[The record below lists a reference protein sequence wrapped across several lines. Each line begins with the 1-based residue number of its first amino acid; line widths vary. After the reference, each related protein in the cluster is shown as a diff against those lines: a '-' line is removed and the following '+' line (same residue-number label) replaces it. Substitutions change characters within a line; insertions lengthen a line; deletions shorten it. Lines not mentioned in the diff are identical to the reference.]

1 MFTGIITDIGT
12 VVKVSRVASSE
23 RKSEWGDTRME
34 VSCSYDTST
43 IAIGASIAHSGAC
56 MTVIEAW
63 PGGYAFEVSDE
74 SLAKTTMDQWREG
87 TRVNLERAL
96 TAADELGGHLVTGHV
111 DGVGEMIERTDIAG
125 SVKLTFH
132 VPDVVKVALAP
143 KGSITVDGV
152 SLTVNEVESDT
163 FSVNIIPHTAENTT
177 LGSLQVGD
185 HVNLEIDLIAR
196 YVARYLEQRGLVT

>member
-12 VVKVSRVASSE
+12 VTKISRVAPAE

-34 VSCSYDTST
+34 IACAYDTST
-43 IAIGASIAHSGAC
+43 IAIGASISHSGAC
-56 MTVIEAW
+56 MTVIETW

-74 SLAKTTMDQWREG
+74 SLAKTTMDGWIEG
-87 TRVNLERAL
+87 TKVNLERAL

-111 DGVGEMIERTDIAG
+111 DGTGALVGSKAIAG
-125 SVKLTFH
+125 SLKLRFQ
-132 VPDVVKVALAP
+132 VPDVVKVAVAP

-152 SLTVNEVESDT
+152 SLTVNEVEDDT

-177 LGSLQVGD
+177 LGALQPGD
-185 HVNLEIDLIAR
+185 NVNLEIDLIAR
-196 YVARYLEQRGLVT
+196 YVARYLEQRGLTS